1 MKLYVSI
8 NEDRHY
14 DTQVEV
20 FTTAVGA
27 IDYAYDKAKEYCRSP
42 EDYKEHEI
50 EGWLFCADY
59 DVEGASFHVV
69 ETELHK

>member
-1 MKLYVSI
+1 MKVYVSI

-20 FTTAVGA
+20 FTDLDQA
-27 IDYAYDKAKEYCRSP
+27 IEYARTKAKEYACGP

-59 DVEGASFHVV
+59 SVEGASFHLV
-69 ETELHK
+69 ERELHE